1 MGTRTRDTQRSKVYA
16 WGKACW
22 EEEVSGWRAR
32 IRADG
37 SYAGDISPRIT
48 SAEPIPLADCRKLT
62 LKMMRKYL
70 PAHTN
75 ARLKRDLIMG
85 DGRGA
90 RWATSRGSRKIV
102 LPLWARQSGVVLHEA
117 AHTVGTIMSGSLWQA
132 AHGPEFVWI
141 YTDMLARY
149 HKLPVGEVR
158 KEAREH
164 KVKIRKPVW
173 A

>member
-1 MGTRTRDTQRSKVYA
+1 
-16 WGKACW
+16 
-22 EEEVSGWRAR
+22 
-32 IRADG
+32 
-37 SYAGDISPRIT
+37 
-48 SAEPIPLADCRKLT
+48 
-62 LKMMRKYL
+62 
-70 PAHTN
+70 
-75 ARLKRDLIMG
+75 
-85 DGRGA
+85 
-90 RWATSRGSRKIV
+90 
-102 LPLWARQSGVVLHEA
+102 
-117 AHTVGTIMSGSLWQA
+117 MSGSLWQA